1 MTMIATLH
9 DALIEKILEN
19 VPRHFLYNSVRLV
32 DRRLH
37 LLAWR
42 IIEDLGEKVCQSL
55 HFKDDEIHYH

>member
-1 MTMIATLH
+1 MVTIDTLH

-19 VPRHFLYNSVRLV
+19 VPRHFLYHNVRLV

-42 IIEDLGEKVCQSL
+42 VIRMKGEKL
-55 HFKDDEIHYH
+55 KRTKKTLT